1 MDCSNTI
8 SSIPKDIQPHQILKS
23 GDILISLTGNVGRV
37 SLNKG
42 SNNLLNQRVGLFVPN
57 DSISSEFL
65 YQTLSFVQFEN
76 SMINLAQGAAQ
87 MNIGKSDVESYL
99 VRYSDNQDLINE
111 ISQILLDYDKKIEIE
126 NKYLQSLLSQK
137 VFLLSNMFI

>member
-1 MDCSNTI
+1 MIVADF
-8 SSIPKDIQPHQILKS
+8 
-23 GDILISLTGNVGRV
+23 R
-37 SLNKG
+37 
-42 SNNLLNQRVGLFVPN
+42 
-57 DSISSEFL
+57 